1 MPNEFCQPFDSCD
14 GLDAR
19 LLINTAIEGPPLA
32 WDLGEVSFGSFTAAG
47 VAARPYVD
55 LQLDQ
60 TWTAKEI
67 CYGPIRSIF
76 SLAPTETVQ
85 IAVSVRQQVSV
96 AHLVSSASSDSHS
109 TQGPEPGQYLAPSD
123 DKLKQMDN
131 MIAQKEKQQA
141 SLNMASRKVSDYGS
155 FLETLANI
163 LAPGIG
169 GAIVNAAQGVTQH
182 VDKTAADGLKDA
194 VDQAGRAVA
203 TIERSE
209 SQHLH
214 NESTTTTDTTE
225 TMQSLTRTFSNPY
238 RDRSLQLRF
247 IPVFRHFEV
256 RTRPSAV
263 RPGISLQVGPS
274 RIADQSVVR
283 VQDVLTNA
291 TGRVDP
297 AVLQRP
303 LASMLAETGARATR
317 GATGTADGPPA
328 ASGPT
333 PAGALL
339 WSQSTVREDSVLVP
353 LAAPA
358 TAAHAFGLKGR
369 SRSEFISS
377 LERFNPEAIARLVP
391 VKTQQVHL
399 FIGTHIE
406 AVAGECVLQDVPPAP
421 PVVD

>member
-1 MPNEFCQPFDSCD
+1 MSNQFCEPFDACD
-14 GLDAR
+14 GLDGR
-19 LLINTAIEGPPLA
+19 LLISTAIEGPPLA
-32 WDLGEVSFGSFTAAG
+32 WDLGEVSFGSFNAAG

-85 IAVSVRQQVSV
+85 IAVSVRRQLSV
-96 AHLVSSASSDSHS
+96 AHLVSFASSDSHS
-109 TQGPEPGQYLAPSD
+109 TQGPEQPLTEKSSE
-123 DKLKQMDN
+123 KLKQVDQRQMQK
-131 MIAQKEKQQA
+131 AQEQA
-141 SLNMASRKVSDYGS
+141 AVNMASRKVSGYGS
-155 FLETLANI
+155 FLETLANVF
-163 LAPGIG
+163 APGIG
-169 GAIVNAAQGVTQH
+169 GAIVNAAEGLTKH
-182 VDKTAADGLKDA
+182 VDETAADGLKDA
-194 VDQAGRAVA
+194 VAQAGRAVA
-203 TIERSE
+203 TIARSE

-214 NESTTTTDTTE
+214 NESTTTTETTE

-256 RTRPSAV
+256 RTKPAAV
-263 RPGISLQVGPS
+263 KPGISLEVGPS
-274 RIADQSVVR
+274 RIVDQSVVR
-283 VQDVLTNA
+283 VRDVLTDSTN
-291 TGRVDP
+291 RVDA

-303 LASMLAETGARATR
+303 LASMLVETRR
-317 GATGTADGPPA
+317 GSTGTADGPPA
-328 ASGPT
+328 GSGPT

-369 SRSEFISS
+369 SRSAFIDS

-421 PVVD
+421 PVIE